1 MAERKGCRLRTNPLF
16 ARQMRAIEKQIDD
29 VRIPRKPESSAKA
42 RRKDR
47 LAEPPFE
54 DPYRNP
60 QSGVTSSVLARRRR
74 NASPAQESSE
84 RRKESSE
91 RVDSSGNTPWSSMT
105 EARKRVPSFLTTPKE
120 KRHRSSREVERGS
133 TGSSTRCRR
142 QLHSPLETGEIEE
155 ERCRYCHTYLES
167 GLMCDCQ
174 CRIYEGPTAS
184 NLLQQFGPTSH
195 TPDTSPVVVLQ
206 GCQVGTCFLTE
217 DAYSRL
223 APMGMLDDSVIDFFM
238 QFVYNFV
245 SLHVLPDA
253 DPHRSSTRPILLP

>member
-29 VRIPRKPESSAKA
+29 VPRKPESSVKA
-42 RRKDR
+42 RKKDR
-47 LAEPPFE
+47 LAESPSE

-60 QSGVTSSVLARRRR
+60 RSGVTSSVLARRRR
-74 NASPAQESSE
+74 NASPLRESSE
-84 RRKESSE
+84 RQKESTE
-91 RVDSSGNTPWSSMT
+91 GVESSGNTPWSSMT

-120 KRHRSSREVERGS
+120 KRQRSSREFERGS
-133 TGSSTRCRR
+133 TGSSARCRR

-167 GLMCDCQ
+167 GSKCNCQ
-174 CRIYEGPTAS
+174 RRIYQGPATS
-184 NLLQQFGPTSH
+184 NIVQQFADSASH
-195 TPDTSPVVVLQ
+195 TPDPSPVVVLQ

-238 QFVYNFV
+238 QFVYNF
-245 SLHVLPDA
+245 
-253 DPHRSSTRPILLP
+253 ILTEAQRDQFYFLSP